1 LILPTNARP
10 HAATAT
16 GMRGFA
22 MSRTWLGSF
31 PSLRHT
37 AIAALACFAA
47 TSAAPALALDKVTVA
62 VNPVSSALPYF
73 IAVDRGYFKE
83 AGIET
88 EMKRIA
94 VPTLSISGM
103 VAGQIDAVAVILA
116 IDAANAD
123 IKKPGVI
130 TFIALNAQ
138 SSKYRME
145 QFVVRNGYEAKS
157 LADLKGARVACVPGL
172 GNITLA
178 KAALAKAGLKDGDYT
193 LDQLEM
199 AQHINVIKSAQY
211 DAAYTLEPGATM
223 MDQMNIAKTIESGV
237 IANIILGDRNANAY
251 VGGAALSEDF
261 IKSRPDVAKRYAEAW
276 NKALELIRNDPK
288 EARKYLLKNTVTPE
302 SVVDTVPLLL
312 HTPVAMLS
320 DQDRRNFQAYVD
332 FAIGVG
338 AVSEKIDMTQFMKAY

>member
-1 LILPTNARP
+1 MPANFRLIACT
-10 HAATAT
+10 
-16 GMRGFA
+16 
-22 MSRTWLGSF
+22 
-31 PSLRHT
+31 
-37 AIAALACFAA
+37 LACLG
-47 TSAAPALALDKVTVA
+47 TAPAFALDKVTVA
-62 VNPVSSALPYF
+62 VNPVSSSLPYF
-73 IAVDRGYFKE
+73 IAVDRGYFKD

-88 EMKRIA
+88 DMKRIA
-94 VPTLSISGM
+94 VPTLAIGGM

-116 IDAANAD
+116 IDGANANL
-123 IKKPGVI
+123 KKPGVI

-145 QFVVRNGYEAKS
+145 QFVIRKGYEAKS
-157 LADLKGARVACVPGL
+157 LADLKGARIASAPGL

-199 AQHINVIKSAQY
+199 AQHINVLKSAQY
-211 DAAYTLEPGATM
+211 DAAYTLEPGGTM
-223 MDQMNIAKTIESGV
+223 MDQMDIGKTLESGI
-237 IANIILGDRNANAY
+237 IANIVLGDRNANAY

-261 IKSRPDVAKRYAEAW
+261 IKARPDVAKRYAEAW
-276 NKALELIRNDPK
+276 NKALDLIANDPK

-312 HTPVAMLS
+312 HTPVSKLTE
-320 DQDRRNFQAYVD
+320 QDRKNFQAYVD

-338 AVSEKIDMTQFMKAY
+338 AVSEKIDMTKFLKAY

>member
-1 LILPTNARP
+1 MPANFRLIACT
-10 HAATAT
+10 
-16 GMRGFA
+16 
-22 MSRTWLGSF
+22 
-31 PSLRHT
+31 
-37 AIAALACFAA
+37 LACLG
-47 TSAAPALALDKVTVA
+47 TAPAFALDKVTVA
-62 VNPVSSALPYF
+62 VNPVSSSLPYF
-73 IAVDRGYFKE
+73 IAVDSGYFKD

-88 EMKRIA
+88 DMKRIA
-94 VPTLSISGM
+94 VPTLAIGGM

-116 IDAANAD
+116 IDGANANL
-123 IKKPGVI
+123 KKPGVI

-145 QFVVRNGYEAKS
+145 QFVIRKGYEAKS
-157 LADLKGARVACVPGL
+157 LADLKGARIASAPGL

-178 KAALAKAGLKDGDYT
+178 KAALAKAGLKEGDYT

-199 AQHINVIKSAQY
+199 AQHVNVMKSGQY

-223 MDQMNIAKTIESGV
+223 MDQMDIGKTLESGI
-237 IANIILGDRNANAY
+237 IANIVLGDRNANAY

-261 IKSRPDVAKRYAEAW
+261 IKARPDVAKRYAEAW
-276 NKALELIRNDPK
+276 NKALDLIANDPK

-312 HTPVAMLS
+312 HTPVSKLTE
-320 DQDRRNFQAYVD
+320 QDRKNFQAYVD

-338 AVSEKIDMTQFMKAY
+338 AVSEKIDMTKFLKAY

>member
-1 LILPTNARP
+1 MRSKTALIAGAILGLI
-10 HAATAT
+10 AT
-16 GMRGFA
+16 
-22 MSRTWLGSF
+22 
-31 PSLRHT
+31 
-37 AIAALACFAA
+37 
-47 TSAAPALALDKVTVA
+47 APALALDKVTVS

-94 VPTLSISGM
+94 VPTLAISGM

-138 SSKYRME
+138 STKYRME
-145 QFVVRNGYEAKS
+145 QFVVRKGYAAKT
-157 LADLKGARVACVPGL
+157 LAELKGARIACVPGL
-172 GNITLA
+172 GNVTLA

-199 AQHINVIKSAQY
+199 AQHINVLKSGQY
-211 DAAYTLEPGATM
+211 DAAYTLEPGGTM
-223 MDQMNIAKTIESGV
+223 MDQMEIATTIDAGI
-237 IANIILGDRNANAY
+237 IASIILGDPNANAY
-251 VGGAALSEDF
+251 VGGAALSDDF
-261 IKSRPDVAKRYAEAW
+261 IKSRPDVARRYAQAW
-276 NKALELIRNDPK
+276 NKALDLIANDPK

-302 SVVDTVPLLL
+302 SVVETVPLLL
-312 HTPVAMLS
+312 HTPVSKLS
-320 DQDRRNFQAYVD
+320 EQDRKNFQAYVD
-332 FAIGVG
+332 FAVGLG
-338 AVSEKIDMTQFMKAY
+338 AVSEKIDMTQYLKAY

>member
-1 LILPTNARP
+1 MPANFRLIACT
-10 HAATAT
+10 
-16 GMRGFA
+16 
-22 MSRTWLGSF
+22 
-31 PSLRHT
+31 
-37 AIAALACFAA
+37 LACLG
-47 TSAAPALALDKVTVA
+47 TAPAFALDKVTVA
-62 VNPVSSALPYF
+62 VNPVSSSLPYF
-73 IAVDRGYFKE
+73 IAVDRGYFQD

-88 EMKRIA
+88 DMKRIA
-94 VPTLSISGM
+94 VPTLAIGGM

-116 IDAANAD
+116 IDGANANL
-123 IKKPGVI
+123 KKPGVI

-145 QFVVRNGYEAKS
+145 QFVIRKGYEAKS
-157 LADLKGARVACVPGL
+157 LADLKGARIASAPGL

-178 KAALAKAGLKDGDYT
+178 KAALAKAGLKEGDYT

-199 AQHINVIKSAQY
+199 AQHVNVMKSGQY

-223 MDQMNIAKTIESGV
+223 MDQMDIGKTLESGI
-237 IANIILGDRNANAY
+237 IANIVLGDRNANAY

-261 IKSRPDVAKRYAEAW
+261 IKARPDVAKRYAEAW
-276 NKALELIRNDPK
+276 NKALDLIANDPK

-312 HTPVAMLS
+312 HTPVSNLTE
-320 DQDRRNFQAYVD
+320 QDRKNFQAYVD

-338 AVSEKIDMTQFMKAY
+338 AVSEKIDMTKFLKAY

>member
-1 LILPTNARP
+1 MPANFRLIACT
-10 HAATAT
+10 
-16 GMRGFA
+16 
-22 MSRTWLGSF
+22 
-31 PSLRHT
+31 
-37 AIAALACFAA
+37 LACLG
-47 TSAAPALALDKVTVA
+47 TAPAFALDKVTVA
-62 VNPVSSALPYF
+62 VNPVSSSLPYF
-73 IAVDRGYFKE
+73 IAVDRGYFKD

-88 EMKRIA
+88 DMKRIA
-94 VPTLSISGM
+94 VPTLAIGGM

-116 IDAANAD
+116 IDGANANL
-123 IKKPGVI
+123 KKPGVI

-145 QFVVRNGYEAKS
+145 QFVIRKGYEAKS
-157 LADLKGARVACVPGL
+157 LADLKGARIASAPGL

-178 KAALAKAGLKDGDYT
+178 KAALAKAGLKEGDYT

-199 AQHINVIKSAQY
+199 AQHVNVMKSGQY

-223 MDQMNIAKTIESGV
+223 MDQMDIGKTLESGI
-237 IANIILGDRNANAY
+237 IANIVLGDRNANAY

-261 IKSRPDVAKRYAEAW
+261 IKARPDVAKRYAEAW
-276 NKALELIRNDPK
+276 NKALDLIANDPK

-312 HTPVAMLS
+312 HTPVSNLTE
-320 DQDRRNFQAYVD
+320 QDRKNFQAYVD

-338 AVSEKIDMTQFMKAY
+338 AVSEKIDMTKFLKAY

>member
-1 LILPTNARP
+1 MPANFRLIACT
-10 HAATAT
+10 
-16 GMRGFA
+16 
-22 MSRTWLGSF
+22 
-31 PSLRHT
+31 
-37 AIAALACFAA
+37 LACLG
-47 TSAAPALALDKVTVA
+47 TAPAFALDKVTVA
-62 VNPVSSALPYF
+62 VNPVSSSLPYF
-73 IAVDRGYFKE
+73 IAVDRGYFKD

-88 EMKRIA
+88 DMKRIA
-94 VPTLSISGM
+94 VPTLAIGGM

-116 IDAANAD
+116 IDGANANL
-123 IKKPGVI
+123 KKPGVI

-145 QFVVRNGYEAKS
+145 QFVIRKGYEAKS
-157 LADLKGARVACVPGL
+157 LADLKGARIASAPGL

-178 KAALAKAGLKDGDYT
+178 KAALAKAGLKEGDYT

-199 AQHINVIKSAQY
+199 AQHVNVMKSGQY

-223 MDQMNIAKTIESGV
+223 MDQMDIGKTLESGI
-237 IANIILGDRNANAY
+237 IANIVLGDRNANAY

-261 IKSRPDVAKRYAEAW
+261 IKARPDVAKRYAEAW
-276 NKALELIRNDPK
+276 NKALDLIANDPK

-312 HTPVAMLS
+312 HTPVSKLTE
-320 DQDRRNFQAYVD
+320 QDRKNFQAYVD

-338 AVSEKIDMTQFMKAY
+338 AVSEKIDMMKFLKAY

>member
-1 LILPTNARP
+1 MPANFRLIACT
-10 HAATAT
+10 
-16 GMRGFA
+16 
-22 MSRTWLGSF
+22 
-31 PSLRHT
+31 
-37 AIAALACFAA
+37 LACLG
-47 TSAAPALALDKVTVA
+47 TAPAFALDKVTVA
-62 VNPVSSALPYF
+62 VNPVSSSLPYF
-73 IAVDRGYFKE
+73 IAVDRGYFKD

-88 EMKRIA
+88 DMKRIA
-94 VPTLSISGM
+94 VPTLAIGGM

-116 IDAANAD
+116 IDGANANL
-123 IKKPGVI
+123 KKPGVI

-145 QFVVRNGYEAKS
+145 QFVIRKGYEAKS
-157 LADLKGARVACVPGL
+157 LADLKGARIASAPGL

-178 KAALAKAGLKDGDYT
+178 KAALAKAGLKESDYT

-199 AQHINVIKSAQY
+199 AQHVNVMKSGQY

-223 MDQMNIAKTIESGV
+223 MDQMDIGKTLESGI
-237 IANIILGDRNANAY
+237 IANIVLGDRNANAY

-261 IKSRPDVAKRYAEAW
+261 IKARPDVAKRYAEAW
-276 NKALELIRNDPK
+276 NKALDLIANDPK

-312 HTPVAMLS
+312 HTPVSKLTE
-320 DQDRRNFQAYVD
+320 QDRKNFQAYVD

-338 AVSEKIDMTQFMKAY
+338 AVSEKIDMTKFLKAY